1 MSKNRIEEL
10 RKKRGMGQK
19 ELAEKIE
26 TSQQAISLYERGDRE
41 PKLETW
47 QKLASFFGV
56 SVPYLQGIE
65 AYSENDIFKIMQDSY
80 KHGTKVK
87 NYTVNGV
94 INLDLS
100 DVLIRGAIDQLML
113 VRSVSS
119 YLENKKRGAKPSKIE
134 ISKNDASN
142 LDFWKKNFSFMLND
156 PSIKLL
162 LKTGKEQKLEVKR
175 IIANVINLEVNQE
188 INQYSHEEFFKGMSD
203 FIKAK
208 QIATPEDQN
217 NLANTGVLTM
227 LDMLGRKPKIE
238 TWKRLKAL
246 DISTEDFK
254 VNARLDIEKPVI
266 DEEGEKKN
274 ARRRT

>member
-1 MSKNRIEEL
+1 MIKNRLKEM
-10 RKKRGMGQK
+10 RKKHNFTLDDIQKMTGIKRG
-19 ELAEKIE
+19 
-26 TSQQAISLYERGDRE
+26 TYSNYENGNTE
-41 PKLETW
+41 PKIETW

-56 SVPYLQGIE
+56 SVSYLQGIE

-80 KHGTKVK
+80 KHGTKGK
-87 NYTVNGV
+87 TYTVNGV

-142 LDFWKKNFSFMLND
+142 LDFWKKNFSFMLTD

-188 INQYSHEEFFKGMSD
+188 INQYSHEEFFNGMSD

-227 LDMLGRKPKIE
+227 LDVLGKMDKQDSN
-238 TWKRLKAL
+238 K
-246 DISTEDFK
+246 
-254 VNARLDIEKPVI
+254 
-266 DEEGEKKN
+266 
-274 ARRRT
+274 

>member
-1 MSKNRIEEL
+1 MDKLKEL
-10 RKKRGMGQK
+10 RKKKHLTLK
-19 ELAEKIE
+19 ELSEQLKE
-26 TSQQAISLYERGDRE
+26 NGVFISSDSLAKYERGDRK
-41 PKLETW
+41 PKID
-47 QKLASFFGV
+47 KLKALADFFDV
-56 SVPYLQGIE
+56 SVSYLQGE
-65 AYSENDIFKIMQDSY
+65 KAYSENDIFKIMQDSY
-80 KHGTKVK
+80 KHGTKGK
-87 NYTVNGV
+87 SYTVNGV

-134 ISKNDASN
+134 ISQNDASN

-162 LKTGKEQKLEVKR
+162 LKTGKEQKLEAKR

-217 NLANTGVLTM
+217 NLANAGVLTM
-227 LDMLGRKPKIE
+227 LDVLGKMDKQASNK
-238 TWKRLKAL
+238 WC
-246 DISTEDFK
+246 SF
-254 VNARLDIEKPVI
+254 
-266 DEEGEKKN
+266 
-274 ARRRT
+274 

>member
-227 LDMLGRKPKIE
+227 LDVLGKMYKQDSNE
-238 TWKRLKAL
+238 
-246 DISTEDFK
+246 
-254 VNARLDIEKPVI
+254 
-266 DEEGEKKN
+266 
-274 ARRRT
+274 

>member
-1 MSKNRIEEL
+1 MDRLKEL
-10 RKKRGMGQK
+10 RKKKHLTLK
-19 ELAEKIE
+19 ELSEQLKE
-26 TSQQAISLYERGDRE
+26 NGVFISSDSLAKYERGDRK
-41 PKLETW
+41 PKID
-47 QKLASFFGV
+47 KLKALADFFDV
-56 SVPYLQGIE
+56 SVSYLQGE
-65 AYSENDIFKIMQDSY
+65 KAYSENDIFKIMQDSY
-80 KHGTKVK
+80 KHGTKGK
-87 NYTVNGV
+87 SYTVNGV

-134 ISKNDASN
+134 ISQNDASN

-162 LKTGKEQKLEVKR
+162 LKTGKEQKLEAKR

-217 NLANTGVLTM
+217 NLANAGVLTM
-227 LDMLGRKPKIE
+227 LDVLGKMDKQDSN
-238 TWKRLKAL
+238 K
-246 DISTEDFK
+246 
-254 VNARLDIEKPVI
+254 
-266 DEEGEKKN
+266 
-274 ARRRT
+274 

>member
-1 MSKNRIEEL
+1 MNRIKEL
-10 RKKRGMGQK
+10 RKKNNLTLKQLGQQLNMLDSTLSQYENEKRNPKK
-19 ELAEKIE
+19 EI
-26 TSQQAISLYERGDRE
+26 
-41 PKLETW
+41 W
-47 QKLASFFGV
+47 QKLANFFGV

-80 KHGTKVK
+80 KHGTKGK

-188 INQYSHEEFFKGMSD
+188 INQYSHEEFFKGISD

-227 LDMLGRKPKIE
+227 LDVLGKMDKQDSN
-238 TWKRLKAL
+238 K
-246 DISTEDFK
+246 
-254 VNARLDIEKPVI
+254 
-266 DEEGEKKN
+266 
-274 ARRRT
+274 

>member
-56 SVPYLQGIE
+56 SVSYLQGIE

-80 KHGTKVK
+80 KHGTKGK
-87 NYTVNGV
+87 TYTVNGV

-227 LDMLGRKPKIE
+227 LDVLGKMDKQDSNE
-238 TWKRLKAL
+238 
-246 DISTEDFK
+246 
-254 VNARLDIEKPVI
+254 
-266 DEEGEKKN
+266 
-274 ARRRT
+274 

>member
-1 MSKNRIEEL
+1 MDRLKEL
-10 RKKRGMGQK
+10 RKKKHLTLK
-19 ELAEKIE
+19 ELSEQLKE
-26 TSQQAISLYERGDRE
+26 NGVFISSDSLAKYERGDRK
-41 PKLETW
+41 PKID
-47 QKLASFFGV
+47 KLKALADFFDV
-56 SVPYLQGIE
+56 SVSYLQGE
-65 AYSENDIFKIMQDSY
+65 KAYSENDIFKIMQDSY
-80 KHGTKVK
+80 KHGTKGK
-87 NYTVNGV
+87 SYTVNGV

-134 ISKNDASN
+134 ISQNDASN

-162 LKTGKEQKLEVKR
+162 LKTGKEQKLEAKR

-217 NLANTGVLTM
+217 NLANAGVLTM
-227 LDMLGRKPKIE
+227 LDVLGKMDKQDSNK
-238 TWKRLKAL
+238 WC
-246 DISTEDFK
+246 SF
-254 VNARLDIEKPVI
+254 
-266 DEEGEKKN
+266 
-274 ARRRT
+274 

>member
-1 MSKNRIEEL
+1 MDRLKEL
-10 RKKRGMGQK
+10 RKKKHLTLK
-19 ELAEKIE
+19 ELIE
-26 TSQQAISLYERGDRE
+26 QLKENGVFISSDSLAKYERGDRK
-41 PKLETW
+41 PKID
-47 QKLASFFGV
+47 KLKALADFFDV
-56 SVPYLQGIE
+56 SVSYLQGIE

-80 KHGTKVK
+80 KHGTKGK
-87 NYTVNGV
+87 TYTVNGV

-188 INQYSHEEFFKGMSD
+188 INQYSHEEFFKGISD

-227 LDMLGRKPKIE
+227 LDVLGKMDKQDSN
-238 TWKRLKAL
+238 K
-246 DISTEDFK
+246 
-254 VNARLDIEKPVI
+254 
-266 DEEGEKKN
+266 
-274 ARRRT
+274 

>member
-56 SVPYLQGIE
+56 SVSYLQGIE

-80 KHGTKVK
+80 KHGTKGK
-87 NYTVNGV
+87 TYTVNGV

-134 ISKNDASN
+134 ISQNDASN

-227 LDMLGRKPKIE
+227 LDVLGKMDKQ
-238 TWKRLKAL
+238 
-246 DISTEDFK
+246 DS
-254 VNARLDIEKPVI
+254 
-266 DEEGEKKN
+266 DE
-274 ARRRT
+274 

>member
-80 KHGTKVK
+80 KHGTKGK

-227 LDMLGRKPKIE
+227 LDVLGKMNKQDSNE
-238 TWKRLKAL
+238 
-246 DISTEDFK
+246 
-254 VNARLDIEKPVI
+254 
-266 DEEGEKKN
+266 
-274 ARRRT
+274 

>member
-47 QKLASFFGV
+47 QKLANFFGV
-56 SVPYLQGIE
+56 SVSYLQGIE

-80 KHGTKVK
+80 KHGTKGK
-87 NYTVNGV
+87 TYTVNGV

-119 YLENKKRGAKPSKIE
+119 YLENKKGGAKPSKIE

-188 INQYSHEEFFKGMSD
+188 INQYSHEEFFKGISD

-227 LDMLGRKPKIE
+227 LDVLGKMDKQDSNE
-238 TWKRLKAL
+238 
-246 DISTEDFK
+246 
-254 VNARLDIEKPVI
+254 
-266 DEEGEKKN
+266 
-274 ARRRT
+274 

>member
-56 SVPYLQGIE
+56 SVSYLQGIE

-80 KHGTKVK
+80 KHGTKGK
-87 NYTVNGV
+87 TYTVNGV

-134 ISKNDASN
+134 ISQNDASN

-188 INQYSHEEFFKGMSD
+188 INQYSHEEFFKGISD

-227 LDMLGRKPKIE
+227 LDVLGKMDKQDSNE
-238 TWKRLKAL
+238 
-246 DISTEDFK
+246 
-254 VNARLDIEKPVI
+254 
-266 DEEGEKKN
+266 
-274 ARRRT
+274 

>member
-1 MSKNRIEEL
+1 MSNRLREL
-10 RKKRGMGQK
+10 RNKKNLTLTQLGKKVG
-19 ELAEKIE
+19 LANNTLSQYE
-26 TSQQAISLYERGDRE
+26 TGKRE
-41 PKLETW
+41 PRLETW

-56 SVPYLQGIE
+56 SVSYLQGIE

-80 KHGTKVK
+80 KHGTKGK
-87 NYTVNGV
+87 TYTVNGV

-227 LDMLGRKPKIE
+227 LDVLGKMDKQDSN
-238 TWKRLKAL
+238 K
-246 DISTEDFK
+246 
-254 VNARLDIEKPVI
+254 
-266 DEEGEKKN
+266 
-274 ARRRT
+274 

>member
-1 MSKNRIEEL
+1 MDRLKEL
-10 RKKRGMGQK
+10 RKKKHLTLK
-19 ELAEKIE
+19 ELSEQLKE
-26 TSQQAISLYERGDRE
+26 NGVFISSDSLAKYERGDRK
-41 PKLETW
+41 PKID
-47 QKLASFFGV
+47 KLKALADFFDV
-56 SVPYLQGIE
+56 SVSYLQGIE

-80 KHGTKVK
+80 KHGTKGK
-87 NYTVNGV
+87 TYTVNGV

-119 YLENKKRGAKPSKIE
+119 YLENKKGGAKPSKIE

-188 INQYSHEEFFKGMSD
+188 INQYSHEEFFRGMSD

-227 LDMLGRKPKIE
+227 LDVLGKMDKQDSNE
-238 TWKRLKAL
+238 
-246 DISTEDFK
+246 
-254 VNARLDIEKPVI
+254 
-266 DEEGEKKN
+266 
-274 ARRRT
+274 

>member
-47 QKLASFFGV
+47 QKLANFFGV
-56 SVPYLQGIE
+56 SVSYLQGIE

-80 KHGTKVK
+80 KHGTKGK
-87 NYTVNGV
+87 TYTVNGV

-142 LDFWKKNFSFMLND
+142 LDFWKKNFSFMLTD

-227 LDMLGRKPKIE
+227 LDVLGKMDKQ
-238 TWKRLKAL
+238 
-246 DISTEDFK
+246 DS
-254 VNARLDIEKPVI
+254 
-266 DEEGEKKN
+266 DE
-274 ARRRT
+274 

>member
-1 MSKNRIEEL
+1 MDKLKEL
-10 RKKRGMGQK
+10 RKKKHLTLK
-19 ELAEKIE
+19 ELSEQLKE
-26 TSQQAISLYERGDRE
+26 NGVFISSDSLAKYERGDRK
-41 PKLETW
+41 PKID
-47 QKLASFFGV
+47 KLKALADFFDV
-56 SVPYLQGIE
+56 SVSYLQGE
-65 AYSENDIFKIMQDSY
+65 KAYSENDIFKIMQDSY
-80 KHGTKVK
+80 KHGTKGK
-87 NYTVNGV
+87 SYTVNGV

-134 ISKNDASN
+134 ISQNDASN

-162 LKTGKEQKLEVKR
+162 LKTGKEQKLEAKR

-217 NLANTGVLTM
+217 NLANAGVLTM
-227 LDMLGRKPKIE
+227 LDVLGKMDKQASN
-238 TWKRLKAL
+238 K
-246 DISTEDFK
+246 
-254 VNARLDIEKPVI
+254 
-266 DEEGEKKN
+266 
-274 ARRRT
+274 

>member
-1 MSKNRIEEL
+1 MDRLKEL
-10 RKKRGMGQK
+10 RKKKHLTLK
-19 ELAEKIE
+19 ELGEQLKE
-26 TSQQAISLYERGDRE
+26 NGVFISSDSLAKYERGDRK
-41 PKLETW
+41 PKID
-47 QKLASFFGV
+47 KLKALADFFDV
-56 SVPYLQGIE
+56 SVSYLQGIE

-80 KHGTKVK
+80 KHGTKGK
-87 NYTVNGV
+87 TYTVNGV

-134 ISKNDASN
+134 ISQNDASN

-208 QIATPEDQN
+208 QIATPEDKN

-227 LDMLGRKPKIE
+227 LDVLGKMDKQDSNE
-238 TWKRLKAL
+238 
-246 DISTEDFK
+246 
-254 VNARLDIEKPVI
+254 
-266 DEEGEKKN
+266 
-274 ARRRT
+274 

>member
-1 MSKNRIEEL
+1 MDRLKEL
-10 RKKRGMGQK
+10 RKKKHLTLK
-19 ELAEKIE
+19 ELSEQLKE
-26 TSQQAISLYERGDRE
+26 NGVFISSDSLAKYERGDRK
-41 PKLETW
+41 PKID
-47 QKLASFFGV
+47 KLKALADFFGV
-56 SVPYLQGIE
+56 SVSYLQGIE

-80 KHGTKVK
+80 KHGTKGK
-87 NYTVNGV
+87 TYTVNGV

-134 ISKNDASN
+134 ISQNDASN

-227 LDMLGRKPKIE
+227 LDVLGKMDKQDSNE
-238 TWKRLKAL
+238 WF
-246 DISTEDFK
+246 SF
-254 VNARLDIEKPVI
+254 
-266 DEEGEKKN
+266 
-274 ARRRT
+274 

>member
-47 QKLASFFGV
+47 QKLANFFGV
-56 SVPYLQGIE
+56 SVSYLQGIE

-80 KHGTKVK
+80 KHGTKGK
-87 NYTVNGV
+87 TYTVNGV

-175 IIANVINLEVNQE
+175 IIANVINLGVNQE
-188 INQYSHEEFFKGMSD
+188 INQYSHEEFFKGISD

-227 LDMLGRKPKIE
+227 LDVLGKMDKQDSNE
-238 TWKRLKAL
+238 
-246 DISTEDFK
+246 
-254 VNARLDIEKPVI
+254 
-266 DEEGEKKN
+266 
-274 ARRRT
+274 

>member
-1 MSKNRIEEL
+1 MNRLNKMRIQNKL
-10 RKKRGMGQK
+10 TFK
-19 ELAEKIE
+19 ELSEKLKEKGIK
-26 TSQQAISLYERGDRE
+26 ISPDSLAKYERGDRK
-41 PKLETW
+41 PKID
-47 QKLASFFGV
+47 KLKALADFFDV
-56 SVPYLQGIE
+56 SVSYLQGIE

-80 KHGTKVK
+80 KHGTKGK
-87 NYTVNGV
+87 TYTVNGV

-119 YLENKKRGAKPSKIE
+119 YLENKKGGAKPSKIE

-188 INQYSHEEFFKGMSD
+188 INQYSHEEFFRGMSD

-227 LDMLGRKPKIE
+227 LDVLGKMDKQDSNE
-238 TWKRLKAL
+238 
-246 DISTEDFK
+246 
-254 VNARLDIEKPVI
+254 
-266 DEEGEKKN
+266 
-274 ARRRT
+274 

>member
-47 QKLASFFGV
+47 QKLANFFGV
-56 SVPYLQGIE
+56 SVSYLQGIE

-80 KHGTKVK
+80 KHGTKGK
-87 NYTVNGV
+87 TYTVNGV

-134 ISKNDASN
+134 ISQNDASN
-142 LDFWKKNFSFMLND
+142 LDFWKKNFYFMLTD

-208 QIATPEDQN
+208 QIATPEEQN
-217 NLANTGVLTM
+217 NLANAGVLTM
-227 LDMLGRKPKIE
+227 LDVLGKMDKQ
-238 TWKRLKAL
+238 
-246 DISTEDFK
+246 DFDK
-254 VNARLDIEKPVI
+254 
-266 DEEGEKKN
+266 
-274 ARRRT
+274 

>member
-1 MSKNRIEEL
+1 MKNQNKIKEL
-10 RKKRGMGQK
+10 RKKAKLSQK
-19 ELAEKIE
+19 ELANKVNI
-26 TSQQAISLYERGDRE
+26 SNQAISFYENGKRL
-41 PKLETW
+41 PKIETW
-47 QKLASFFGV
+47 QKLANFFGV
-56 SVPYLQGIE
+56 SVSYLQGIE

-80 KHGTKVK
+80 KHGTKGK
-87 NYTVNGV
+87 TYTVNGV

-119 YLENKKRGAKPSKIE
+119 YLENKKGGAKPSKIE

-188 INQYSHEEFFKGMSD
+188 INQYSHEEFFRGMSD

-227 LDMLGRKPKIE
+227 LDVLGKMDKQDSNE
-238 TWKRLKAL
+238 
-246 DISTEDFK
+246 
-254 VNARLDIEKPVI
+254 
-266 DEEGEKKN
+266 
-274 ARRRT
+274 

>member
-1 MSKNRIEEL
+1 MIEVNRIKEL
-10 RKKRGMGQK
+10 RKKNNLTLKQLGQQLNMLDSTLSQYENEKRNPKK
-19 ELAEKIE
+19 EI
-26 TSQQAISLYERGDRE
+26 
-41 PKLETW
+41 W

-56 SVPYLQGIE
+56 SVSYLQGIE

-80 KHGTKVK
+80 KHGTKGK
-87 NYTVNGV
+87 TYTVNGV

-119 YLENKKRGAKPSKIE
+119 YLENKKRGAKPSKIK
-134 ISKNDASN
+134 ISQNDASN

-227 LDMLGRKPKIE
+227 LDVLGKMDKQDSN
-238 TWKRLKAL
+238 K
-246 DISTEDFK
+246 
-254 VNARLDIEKPVI
+254 
-266 DEEGEKKN
+266 
-274 ARRRT
+274 

>member
-56 SVPYLQGIE
+56 SVSYLQGIE

-80 KHGTKVK
+80 KHGTKGK

-227 LDMLGRKPKIE
+227 LDVLGKMDKQDSN
-238 TWKRLKAL
+238 K
-246 DISTEDFK
+246 
-254 VNARLDIEKPVI
+254 
-266 DEEGEKKN
+266 
-274 ARRRT
+274 

>member
-1 MSKNRIEEL
+1 MDRLKEL
-10 RKKRGMGQK
+10 RKKKHLTLK
-19 ELAEKIE
+19 ELSEQLKE
-26 TSQQAISLYERGDRE
+26 NGVFISSDSLAKYERGDRK
-41 PKLETW
+41 PKID
-47 QKLASFFGV
+47 KLKALADFFDV
-56 SVPYLQGIE
+56 SVSYLQGIE

-80 KHGTKVK
+80 KHGTKGK
-87 NYTVNGV
+87 TYTVNGV

-119 YLENKKRGAKPSKIE
+119 YLENKKGGAKPSKIE

-188 INQYSHEEFFKGMSD
+188 INQYSHEEFFRGMSD

-227 LDMLGRKPKIE
+227 LDVLGKMDKQDSNE
-238 TWKRLKAL
+238 WF
-246 DISTEDFK
+246 SF
-254 VNARLDIEKPVI
+254 
-266 DEEGEKKN
+266 
-274 ARRRT
+274 

>member
-80 KHGTKVK
+80 KHGTKGK

-227 LDMLGRKPKIE
+227 LDVLGKMDKQDSNE
-238 TWKRLKAL
+238 
-246 DISTEDFK
+246 
-254 VNARLDIEKPVI
+254 
-266 DEEGEKKN
+266 
-274 ARRRT
+274 

>member
-80 KHGTKVK
+80 KHGTKGK

-227 LDMLGRKPKIE
+227 LDVLGKMYKQDSNE
-238 TWKRLKAL
+238 
-246 DISTEDFK
+246 
-254 VNARLDIEKPVI
+254 
-266 DEEGEKKN
+266 
-274 ARRRT
+274 

>member
-26 TSQQAISLYERGDRE
+26 TPQQAISLYERGDRE

-47 QKLASFFGV
+47 QKLANFFGV

-80 KHGTKVK
+80 KHGTKGK
-87 NYTVNGV
+87 TYTVNGV

-227 LDMLGRKPKIE
+227 LDVLGKMDKQ
-238 TWKRLKAL
+238 
-246 DISTEDFK
+246 DS
-254 VNARLDIEKPVI
+254 
-266 DEEGEKKN
+266 DE
-274 ARRRT
+274 

>member
-47 QKLASFFGV
+47 QKLANFFGV
-56 SVPYLQGIE
+56 SVSYLQGIE

-80 KHGTKVK
+80 KHGTKGK
-87 NYTVNGV
+87 TYTVNGV

-175 IIANVINLEVNQE
+175 IIANVINLGVNQE
-188 INQYSHEEFFKGMSD
+188 INQYSHEEFFKGISD

-227 LDMLGRKPKIE
+227 LDVLGKMDKQDSN
-238 TWKRLKAL
+238 K
-246 DISTEDFK
+246 
-254 VNARLDIEKPVI
+254 
-266 DEEGEKKN
+266 
-274 ARRRT
+274 

>member
-1 MSKNRIEEL
+1 MDRLKEL
-10 RKKRGMGQK
+10 RKKKHLTLK
-19 ELAEKIE
+19 ELSEQLKE
-26 TSQQAISLYERGDRE
+26 NGVFISSDSLAKYERGDRK
-41 PKLETW
+41 PKID
-47 QKLASFFGV
+47 KLKALADFFDV
-56 SVPYLQGIE
+56 SVSYLQGKK

-80 KHGTKVK
+80 KHGTKGK
-87 NYTVNGV
+87 TYTVNGV

-100 DVLIRGAIDQLML
+100 DVLIRSAIDQLML

-134 ISKNDASN
+134 ISQNDASN
-142 LDFWKKNFSFMLND
+142 LNFWKKNFSFMLND

-208 QIATPEDQN
+208 QIATPEEQN
-217 NLANTGVLTM
+217 NLANAGVLTM
-227 LDMLGRKPKIE
+227 LDVLGKMDKQDSNE
-238 TWKRLKAL
+238 
-246 DISTEDFK
+246 
-254 VNARLDIEKPVI
+254 
-266 DEEGEKKN
+266 
-274 ARRRT
+274 

>member
-1 MSKNRIEEL
+1 MKNRIAEL
-10 RKKRGMGQK
+10 RKKKKVSQASV
-19 ELAEKIE
+19 AEALGI
-26 TSQQAISLYERGDRE
+26 TRQAISLYERGEHE

-47 QKLASFFGV
+47 QKLANFFGV

-80 KHGTKVK
+80 KHGTKGK
-87 NYTVNGV
+87 TYTVNGV

-227 LDMLGRKPKIE
+227 LDVLGKMDKQDSN
-238 TWKRLKAL
+238 K
-246 DISTEDFK
+246 
-254 VNARLDIEKPVI
+254 
-266 DEEGEKKN
+266 
-274 ARRRT
+274 

>member
-1 MSKNRIEEL
+1 MIEVNRIKEL
-10 RKKRGMGQK
+10 RKKNNLTLKQLGQQLNMLDSTLSQYENEKRNPKK
-19 ELAEKIE
+19 EI
-26 TSQQAISLYERGDRE
+26 
-41 PKLETW
+41 W

-56 SVPYLQGIE
+56 SVSYLQGIE

-80 KHGTKVK
+80 KHGTKGK
-87 NYTVNGV
+87 TYTVNGV

-119 YLENKKRGAKPSKIE
+119 YLENKKRGAKPSKIK
-134 ISKNDASN
+134 ISQNDASN
-142 LDFWKKNFSFMLND
+142 LDFWKKNFSFMLNA

-227 LDMLGRKPKIE
+227 LDVLGKMDKQNSN
-238 TWKRLKAL
+238 K
-246 DISTEDFK
+246 
-254 VNARLDIEKPVI
+254 
-266 DEEGEKKN
+266 
-274 ARRRT
+274 

>member
-56 SVPYLQGIE
+56 SVSYLQGIE

-80 KHGTKVK
+80 KHGTKGK
-87 NYTVNGV
+87 TYTVNGV

-227 LDMLGRKPKIE
+227 LDVLGKMDKQDSN
-238 TWKRLKAL
+238 K
-246 DISTEDFK
+246 
-254 VNARLDIEKPVI
+254 
-266 DEEGEKKN
+266 
-274 ARRRT
+274 

>member
-1 MSKNRIEEL
+1 MDKLKEL
-10 RKKRGMGQK
+10 RKKKHLTLK
-19 ELAEKIE
+19 ELSEQLKE
-26 TSQQAISLYERGDRE
+26 NGVFISSDSLAKYERGDRK
-41 PKLETW
+41 PKID
-47 QKLASFFGV
+47 KLKALADFFDV
-56 SVPYLQGIE
+56 SVSYLQGE
-65 AYSENDIFKIMQDSY
+65 KAYSENDIFKIMQDSY
-80 KHGTKVK
+80 KHGTKGK
-87 NYTVNGV
+87 SYTVNGV

-134 ISKNDASN
+134 ISQNDASN

-162 LKTGKEQKLEVKR
+162 LKTGKEQKLEAKR

-217 NLANTGVLTM
+217 NLANAGVLTM
-227 LDMLGRKPKIE
+227 LDVLGKMDKQDSN
-238 TWKRLKAL
+238 K
-246 DISTEDFK
+246 
-254 VNARLDIEKPVI
+254 
-266 DEEGEKKN
+266 
-274 ARRRT
+274 

>member
-1 MSKNRIEEL
+1 MNRIKEL
-10 RKKRGMGQK
+10 RKKNNLTLKQLGQQLNMLDSTLSQYENEKRNPKK
-19 ELAEKIE
+19 EI
-26 TSQQAISLYERGDRE
+26 
-41 PKLETW
+41 W

-56 SVPYLQGIE
+56 SVSYLQGIE

-80 KHGTKVK
+80 KHGTKGK
-87 NYTVNGV
+87 TYTVNGV

-119 YLENKKRGAKPSKIE
+119 YLENKKRGAKPSKIK
-134 ISKNDASN
+134 ISQNDASN

-227 LDMLGRKPKIE
+227 LDVLGKMDKQDSN
-238 TWKRLKAL
+238 K
-246 DISTEDFK
+246 
-254 VNARLDIEKPVI
+254 
-266 DEEGEKKN
+266 
-274 ARRRT
+274 

>member
-47 QKLASFFGV
+47 QKLANFFGV
-56 SVPYLQGIE
+56 SVSYLQGIE

-80 KHGTKVK
+80 KHGTKGK
-87 NYTVNGV
+87 TYTVNGV

-227 LDMLGRKPKIE
+227 LDVLGKMDKQDSNE
-238 TWKRLKAL
+238 
-246 DISTEDFK
+246 
-254 VNARLDIEKPVI
+254 
-266 DEEGEKKN
+266 
-274 ARRRT
+274 